1 MTTIT
6 TTRPNNTAGQLPF
19 GIGHLSIGYAAVAA
33 ALLVLV
39 AIGTGSYVY
48 QLLEG
53 EGVTGLAGL
62 GTAGGATWGLYII
75 FVVYFVG
82 VSFAGITIA
91 AIIRLFGLTQLKP
104 IARMAELLT
113 IVALVLGALSV
124 LADLGQPGR
133 GLINLFQYAR
143 PQSPFFGT
151 FSLVLSG
158 YLFASLVYFY
168 LDGRSDAAK
177 LARRPS
183 KMQWFYRAWA
193 AGYRGTAGEQKRHER
208 TTYWLALGIIPLLV
222 IAHSTLGFVFG
233 IQGGVAGWFSA
244 LQAPAFVA
252 MAAVSGIGHI
262 IVMAAIF
269 RRVLGLERELPMETF
284 RWLANVLWIVIGI
297 SLYFIIAEMLTG
309 GYAAPNHEAEINR
322 QLLTGDFAWLF
333 WSTVALFAGSFVL
346 LFGQFV
352 TGRYHIA
359 LLILPAVLV
368 NIAAITK
375 RYLVVVPGQTH
386 GQVLPYE
393 TGSYVPNFVEISIV
407 VGLMAL
413 GAFIIMAFFK
423 VFPILPVVQ
432 EEEEHVRHA

>member
-1 MTTIT
+1 MATIT
-6 TTRPNNTAGQLPF
+6 MTPERLPF
-19 GIGHLSIGYAAVAA
+19 GIGRFGLGYAAIAGV
-33 ALLVLV
+33 LLILV
-39 AIGTGSYVY
+39 AIGAGAYVY
-48 QLLEG
+48 QFIEG
-53 EGVTGLAGL
+53 EGVTGLGGL
-62 GTAGGATWGLYII
+62 GTGAGATWGLYII

-91 AIIRLFGLTQLKP
+91 AVIRLFGLKQLRP

-133 GLINLFQYAR
+133 GLINLFRYAR

-168 LDGRSDAAK
+168 LDGRRDAAE
-177 LARRPS
+177 LAKQPS
-183 KMQWFYRAWA
+183 RLQWLYRLWA
-193 AGYRGTAGEQKRHER
+193 AGYRGTAAEHERHER
-208 TTYWLALGIIPLLV
+208 ASFWLALAIIPLLI

-252 MAAVSGIGHI
+252 LAAVSGIGHI
-262 IVMAAIF
+262 IVMAAIY
-269 RRVLGLERELPMETF
+269 RRVLGLERDLPVQTF
-284 RWLANVLWIVIGI
+284 TWLSNVLWIAIGVTI
-297 SLYFIIAEMLTG
+297 YFIVAEMLTG
-309 GYAAPNHEAEINR
+309 GYAAPHHEAEITR
-322 QLLTGDFAWLF
+322 HLLVGDFAWLF
-333 WSTVALFAGSFVL
+333 WLTVALFVGSFAL

-352 TGRYHIA
+352 TGRYHMA
-359 LLILPAVLV
+359 LLILPAILV

-386 GQVLPYE
+386 GQLLPYE
-393 TGSYVPNFVEISIV
+393 IGSYTPNFVEISIV

-413 GAFIIMAFFK
+413 GALIIMTFFK
-423 VFPILPVVQ
+423 VFPILPVTPD
-432 EEEEHVRHA
+432 EEEVA